1 MTKTADLFIFGKLDG
16 IYQSVKLTPLKK
28 ITADEVEFYSGDEK
42 MDMDVSLWKFMKDR
56 DILVAG
62 KKLRM
67 TIAEINKRA
76 LLWQGSSER
85 TADGLFN
92 ALADFSKKSKINFLV
107 NYHSAEEE
115 EIHGEKKPVLTF
127 HPEVIIDGKRLIND
141 FPDID
146 LNRRYIVLEGWKLLD
161 ITYSKSDSLPA
172 PERFKDVV
180 QKICEKTLVSLD
192 DYFNVDYRV
201 SLLFG
206 TAKSEYTGL
215 VPDVRQALIKAF

>member
-62 KKLRM
+62 KRLRM

-92 ALADFSKKSKINFLV
+92 ALADFSKKSKIN
-107 NYHSAEEE
+107 N
-115 EIHGEKKPVLTF
+115 
-127 HPEVIIDGKRLIND
+127 
-141 FPDID
+141 
-146 LNRRYIVLEGWKLLD
+146 
-161 ITYSKSDSLPA
+161 
-172 PERFKDVV
+172 
-180 QKICEKTLVSLD
+180 
-192 DYFNVDYRV
+192 
-201 SLLFG
+201 
-206 TAKSEYTGL
+206 
-215 VPDVRQALIKAF
+215 

>member
-67 TIAEINKRA
+67 TIAEINKHA

-180 QKICEKTLVSLD
+180 QKICGLGG
-192 DYFNVDYRV
+192 
-201 SLLFG
+201 G
-206 TAKSEYTGL
+206 THAPAGDRRRYG
-215 VPDVRQALIKAF
+215 

>member
-16 IYQSVKLTPLKK
+16 IYQSVKITPLKK

-42 MDMDVSLWKFMKDR
+42 VDIDVSLWKFMKDR

-62 KKLRM
+62 KRLHM
-67 TIAEINKRA
+67 AIAESNKRA

-146 LNRRYIVLEGWKLLD
+146 LNRRYIVLEDWKLLD

-172 PERFKDVV
+172 PERFKDAV

-192 DYFNVDYRV
+192 DYFNVDYGFPC
-201 SLLFG
+201 SLALPKVN
-206 TAKSEYTGL
+206 T
-215 VPDVRQALIKAF
+215 QALCPMFVRHS